1 MEPLRYTKLV
11 LPTIVVEY
19 KDNYQDS
26 PTLKLSLDNKCSISE
41 YFNNTHDWKTWKRIV
56 IVIKGGKKKE
66 RMLSPAQDKERYA
79 RQAAVTDITVDK
91 IYLRHEHYK
100 QVL

>member
-1 MEPLRYTKLV
+1 
-11 LPTIVVEY
+11 
-19 KDNYQDS
+19 
-26 PTLKLSLDNKCSISE
+26 
-41 YFNNTHDWKTWKRIV
+41 V